1 MASDGRTAGRG
12 PGNGRRRAPVAVA
25 RPVPLGWRERA
36 RRKAYFLLES
46 DGSPDPWALALRYA
60 LIALVI
66 FNVVI
71 GLAATSPEIR
81 GGNEPL
87 FIAIELV
94 TLVLF
99 AIEYAARIWSA
110 VEHPRYHGLPHWKA
124 RLRYALT
131 PAALIDAMVILP
143 LAVAPF
149 VAIDLSSFLFLRV
162 VRLLKLFRYSSG
174 MAALGEAVFAERR
187 ALLACTVILVAVV
200 LISATSITHAERS
213 AQPEIFGSIVK
224 SLWWA
229 VVTITTVGYGDAVPV
244 TPLGRFIA
252 VATMVV
258 GFAFIALPTAI
269 LSSSFAEVIRR
280 RDFTITWGM
289 IGRVPAFASLDAAT
303 IVRIMPRLVARTYHA
318 GDIVVHLHEAPAD
331 LHILVFGTLEGEPMP
346 PDRQDDEA
354 EAAGDVPADGAASD
368 EPPEPVI
375 FREGDMFGGPIV
387 LTDLGTDGPVV
398 ATVTARLLILPED
411 DLRVIARRRPDIFAV
426 LAKGG
431 PAES

>member
-1 MASDGRTAGRG
+1 MALGGPTARQGSGTGARR
-12 PGNGRRRAPVAVA
+12 PAVPARPATLSRREKARRR
-25 RPVPLGWRERA
+25 
-36 RRKAYFLLES
+36 AYFLLES
-46 DGSPDPWALALRYA
+46 DGSPDPWALTLRYA
-60 LIALVI
+60 LIGLVI

-71 GLAATSPEIR
+71 GLAATNPDIR
-81 GGNEPL
+81 RGNEAL
-87 FIAIELV
+87 FITIELV

-99 AIEYAARIWSA
+99 AVEYVARLWSA

-131 PAALIDAMVILP
+131 PAALIDGMVILP
-143 LAVAPF
+143 LAAAPF
-149 VAIDLSSFLFLRV
+149 VAIDLSSVLFLRV

-187 ALLACTVILVAVV
+187 ALLACMVILVAVV
-200 LISATSITHAERS
+200 LIAATGITHAERT
-213 AQPEIFGSIVK
+213 AQPDIFGTIAK

-229 VVTITTVGYGDAVPV
+229 VVTVTTVGYGDAVPV

-303 IVRIMPRLVARTYHA
+303 IVRIMPRLVARTFHA

-331 LHILVFGTLEGEPMP
+331 LHILVFGTLEGEPI
-346 PDRQDDEA
+346 
-354 EAAGDVPADGAASD
+354 PADPHEREGED
-368 EPPEPVI
+368 GGEEGTPEPVV
-375 FREGDMFGGPIV
+375 FHEGDMFGGPV
-387 LTDLGTDGPVV
+387 ALTTLGTDGPVV
-398 ATVTARLLILPED
+398 ATVTSRMLILPED
-411 DLRVIARRRPDIFAV
+411 DLRLIARRRPDIFA
-426 LAKGG
+426 LLTKDGSA
-431 PAES
+431 AD

>member
-1 MASDGRTAGRG
+1 MATSGGTPGKRPGSG
-12 PGNGRRRAPVAVA
+12 PRRVPQGPPAKLTFRARLRRR
-25 RPVPLGWRERA
+25 
-36 RRKAYFLLES
+36 AYFLLES

-60 LIALVI
+60 LIAIVVVNVLV
-66 FNVVI
+66 
-71 GLAATSPEIR
+71 GLAATNRELR
-81 GGNEPL
+81 ADYGPL
-87 FIAIELV
+87 FILVELV
-94 TLVLF
+94 TLLLF
-99 AIEYAARIWSA
+99 TVEYAARIWSC

-131 PAALIDAMVILP
+131 PAALVDALVILP
-143 LAVAPF
+143 LAAAPF
-149 VAIDLSSFLFLRV
+149 IAIDLSSFLFLRV

-187 ALLACTVILVAVV
+187 ALLACSVILVSVV
-200 LISATSITHAERS
+200 LIAATSITHAERV
-213 AQPEIFGSIVK
+213 AQPEDFGSVIR

-252 VATMVV
+252 MATMVV

-289 IGRVPAFASLDAAT
+289 VGRVPAFASLDAAT
-303 IVRIMPRLVARTYHA
+303 IVRIMPRLVARSFHP
-318 GDIVVHLHEAPAD
+318 GDIVVHRHEEPAD
-331 LHILVFGTLEGEPMP
+331 LHILVFGILEGSPLP
-346 PDRQDDEA
+346 VDPDEA
-354 EAAGDVPADGAASD
+354 ADGEAGAGA
-368 EPPEPVI
+368 EAPEPVV
-375 FREGDMFGGPIV
+375 FHEGAMFGGPV
-387 LTDLGTDGPVV
+387 SLLDLGTDGPVV
-398 ATVTARLLILPED
+398 ATVTSRILILPED

-431 PAES
+431 SRPE